1 MWGGEGLDGR
11 PISIKLRTA
20 ELRIAQLLE
29 GTRGVLPPVGPAIG
43 THRGTHPR
51 EHHLP
56 GHLSSNGQNQ
66 PRHRPLDHLPRFEQA
81 PARVSPTALQGHP
94 MLKQQAQELGIQL
107 GQDALGLAAPP
118 RVNLAF
124 LLAELPE

>member
-1 MWGGEGLDGR
+1 
-11 PISIKLRTA
+11 
-20 ELRIAQLLE
+20 
-29 GTRGVLPPVGPAIG
+29 
-43 THRGTHPR
+43 
-51 EHHLP
+51 
-56 GHLSSNGQNQ
+56 
-66 PRHRPLDHLPRFEQA
+66 
-81 PARVSPTALQGHP
+81 